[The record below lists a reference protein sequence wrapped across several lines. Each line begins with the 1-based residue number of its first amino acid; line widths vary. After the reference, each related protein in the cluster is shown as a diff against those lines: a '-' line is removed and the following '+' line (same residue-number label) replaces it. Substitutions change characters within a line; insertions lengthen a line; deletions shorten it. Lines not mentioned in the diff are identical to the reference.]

1 MYFMTTS
8 TSIIGKMDKLP
19 HYRLFLHNSSTP
31 SMKHASLEK
40 VNIGGTHIC
49 NVSLEETL
57 EIFSEA
63 IENHVKKRVCV
74 IPVNCI
80 VWAAENKALQ
90 EIYNTADLSLCDG
103 VPILWMSKLLGTP
116 LKGRVTG
123 LDLLPLF
130 TEICAQK
137 SYSVFLLGA
146 KPGVG
151 NQLAEKFQKT
161 YPNLHIC
168 GLYTPPMAA
177 SFSAEE
183 NQHMVDLINAA
194 APDIVWVS
202 LSAPKQ
208 DYWIAEHFDKLNATI
223 VIGVGGAFE
232 VSAGL
237 IARAP
242 KWMQQNGLE
251 WLFRFTQE
259 PKRLFHRYFIE
270 APRIVWIIVKQLL
283 SRKDNQV

>member
-1 MYFMTTS
+1 
-8 TSIIGKMDKLP
+8 
-19 HYRLFLHNSSTP
+19 
-31 SMKHASLEK
+31 MKHASPQK
-40 VNIGGTHIC
+40 VNIGGTYIS
-49 NVSLEETL
+49 NVSLEDTL

-63 IENHVKKRVCV
+63 IENHVKKRICV

-80 VWAAENKALQ
+80 VWAGENKALQ
-90 EIYNTADLSLCDG
+90 QIYNTADLALCDG
-103 VPILWMSKLLGTP
+103 VPILWMSKLFGTP

-123 LDLLPLF
+123 LDLLPSF
-130 TEICAQK
+130 IKVCAEK
-137 SYSVFLLGA
+137 NYSIFLLGA

-151 NQLAEKFQKT
+151 NQLAEQLQKT
-161 YPNLHIC
+161 YPALRIS
-168 GLYTPPMAA
+168 GIYTPPMAA
-177 SFSAEE
+177 SFSEEE
-183 NQHMVDLINAA
+183 NQRMVDLINAA

-208 DYWIAEHFDKLNATI
+208 DYWIAEHFTKLNTKI

-251 WLFRFTQE
+251 WLFRFLQE
-259 PKRLFHRYFIE
+259 PKRLFYRYFIE
-270 APRIVWIIVKQLL
+270 APRIIPLIVKQLFL
-283 SRKDNQV
+283 QKDKHA

>member
-1 MYFMTTS
+1 MV
-8 TSIIGKMDKLP
+8 DLALDW
-19 HYRLFLHNSSTP
+19 LFLQNSSIS

-40 VNIGGTHIC
+40 VNISGTYIN
-49 NVSLEETL
+49 NVSLEDTV

-80 VWAAENKALQ
+80 VWAADNNNLQ
-90 EIYNTADLSLCDG
+90 HIYNTADLALCDG

-123 LDLLPLF
+123 LDLLPCF
-130 TEICAQK
+130 TKICAQK
-137 SYSVFLLGA
+137 NYSIFLLGA

-151 NQLAEKFQKT
+151 DQLAESFQKA
-161 YPNLHIC
+161 YP
-168 GLYTPPMAA
+168 GLRISGVYTPPMAT

-194 APDIVWVS
+194 APDVVWVS

-208 DYWIAEHFDKLNATI
+208 DYWIAEHFAKLNTKI

-242 KWMQQNGLE
+242 KWMQKNGLE
-251 WLFRFTQE
+251 WLFRFMQE

-270 APRIVWIIVKQLL
+270 APRIFPLIAKQLL
-283 SRKDNQV
+283 LRKDNQP